1 MSVSLENALLLLARL
16 LLAAIFLHEGF
27 TLISGYTAAS
37 AYMARFGVPAILLAP
52 TIAVQLGGGLMLAA
66 GWHTRWGALSLAMF
80 CLATALLFHTG
91 LSIRNEL
98 LHFEK
103 DLAIAGGMLVLM
115 VRGPG
120 RWSLDGR

>member
-52 TIAVQLGGGLMLAA
+52 TIAVQLGGFWEADYQVRFPASCGRTSGAQVESAPKPTIRRFNAARGLL
-66 GWHTRWGALSLAMF
+66 
-80 CLATALLFHTG
+80 
-91 LSIRNEL
+91 
-98 LHFEK
+98 
-103 DLAIAGGMLVLM
+103 IAN
-115 VRGPG
+115 VR
-120 RWSLDGR
+120 